1 MMSPLTIIGWVLFAG
16 VIAYY
21 LWNYVSY
28 RRMAKQVDN
37 DTFKE
42 LMRQG
47 QVIDLRDPA
56 SFRAR
61 HILGARNFPTQQFA
75 TSIKALRKDKP
86 ILLYENVRP
95 QYRVKAVKTLRKAG
109 YTDLYVLKA
118 GLDYWNG
125 KVK

>member
-1 MMSPLTIIGWVLFAG
+1 MSPLTMIGWVLLAG

-61 HILGARNFPTQQFA
+61 HILGARNFPAQQF
-75 TSIKALRKDKP
+75 TISIKALRKDKP

>member
-1 MMSPLTIIGWVLFAG
+1 MSPLTMIGWVLLAG

-75 TSIKALRKDKP
+75 ASIKALRKDKP

>member
-1 MMSPLTIIGWVLFAG
+1 MSPLTMIGWVLLAG

-61 HILGARNFPTQQFA
+61 HILGARNFPAQQFA

-109 YTDLYVLKA
+109 YTDLYVLKE

>member
-1 MMSPLTIIGWVLFAG
+1 MSPLTMIGWVLLAG

-75 TSIKALRKDKP
+75 ASIKALRKDKP

-95 QYRVKAVKTLRKAG
+95 QYRVKAVKTLHKAG
-109 YTDLYVLKA
+109 YTDLYVLKE

>member
-1 MMSPLTIIGWVLFAG
+1 MSPLTIIGWVLFAG

-61 HILGARNFPTQQFA
+61 HILGARNFPAQQFA

-109 YTDLYVLKA
+109 YTNLYVLKA

>member
-1 MMSPLTIIGWVLFAG
+1 MSPLTIIGWVLFAG

-61 HILGARNFPTQQFA
+61 HILGARNFPAQQFA
-75 TSIKALRKDKP
+75 ASIKALRKDKP

-109 YTDLYVLKA
+109 YTDLYVLKE

>member
-1 MMSPLTIIGWVLFAG
+1 MSPLTIIGWVLLAG

-61 HILGARNFPTQQFA
+61 HILGARNFPAQQFT

>member
-1 MMSPLTIIGWVLFAG
+1 MSPLTMIGWVLFAG

>member
-1 MMSPLTIIGWVLFAG
+1 MSPLTIIGWVLFAG

>member
-1 MMSPLTIIGWVLFAG
+1 MSPLTMIGWVLLAG

-61 HILGARNFPTQQFA
+61 HILGARNFPTQQFEA
-75 TSIKALRKDKP
+75 SIKALRKDKP

-109 YTDLYVLKA
+109 YTDLYVLKE